1 MFRKVEAHAKGF
13 KKIYGE
19 KKLKIEKFQLGI

>member
-13 KKIYGE
+13 KKSVWGKNLPCE
-19 KKLKIEKFQLGI
+19 KSRLGI